1 VQAFQAIGQR
11 IALMNADQCETDR
24 VTEHTRLVLEKARAL
39 GFDAVGIVSSSELI
53 DEDFARYEQF
63 LARGYHGDMGYLEE
77 HRDARRSWNTNAILD
92 GAQSLICV
100 ALKYRRHDEQ
110 EDPELAKRIARY
122 ARGQD
127 YHGFLVRKL
136 RKLAAFVR
144 RLGSAETPIDA
155 RPLCDTAP
163 MLERAWAVRAG
174 LGFVGK
180 NGLLIVPGQGSFV
193 LLGEV
198 ATTLTL
204 APSRRASAS
213 VLAKTHRDVHSALSL
228 EAHPQ
233 DGATTGTATATATD
247 RPERDE
253 SAPRCGSCRLCLD
266 ACPTEAFP
274 EAFVLDA
281 RKCIAY
287 LTIETRSPV
296 DETLSAQIPPRLFG
310 CDDCQLVCPFN
321 RGRDAFRTA
330 PLGFAPLP
338 RWRDVTLED
347 FLNLGNWPSLSE
359 GTPVRRAMPEGM
371 QTNARRL
378 LEAERDKSRPEE
390 HATHRSDH

>member
-1 VQAFQAIGQR
+1 
-11 IALMNADQCETDR
+11 MNATNGETDR
-24 VTEHTRLVLEKARAL
+24 VAEHTRLVLEKARAL
-39 GFDAVGIVSSSELI
+39 GFDAVGIVSSSEPI

-77 HRDARRSWNTNAILD
+77 HREARRSWNTNAILEA
-92 GAQSLICV
+92 AQSLICV
-100 ALKYRRHDEQ
+100 AMKYRRHDEQ

-144 RLGSAETPIDA
+144 RLGTPEAPIDA

-163 MLERAWAVRAG
+163 MLERAWAVHAG

-204 APSRRASAS
+204 TPSKKASTPVQVPNHMHPTS
-213 VLAKTHRDVHSALSL
+213 SAGARSQ
-228 EAHPQ
+228 EA
-233 DGATTGTATATATD
+233 ATPATVMATVPN

-253 SAPRCGSCRLCLD
+253 GASRCGSCRLCLD
-266 ACPTEAFP
+266 ACPTDAFP
-274 EAFVLDA
+274 EPFVLDA

-321 RGRDAFRTA
+321 RARDAFRTA

-338 RWRDVTLED
+338 RWREITLED
-347 FLNLGNWPSLSE
+347 FLNLDNWATLSE
-359 GTPVRRAMPEGM
+359 GTPVRRAMAEGM
-371 QTNARRL
+371 QANARRL
-378 LEAERDKSRPEE
+378 LDAERSRSERSRNDLDKRAPDD
-390 HATHRSDH
+390 HATQSYDR